1 MKIKSLTYGLIIGGV
16 IGGIGSLL
24 STPSSGKELRTQI
37 KSKKKDWSQ
46 VFEEMKVH
54 LGELK
59 DSIST
64 LSQEG
69 KETVQQISKDLQA
82 SVKQWQASTEPNNQ
96 KLQQEIQL
104 IQSKIEELERSLN
117 TSNKPN

>member
-1 MKIKSLTYGLIIGGV
+1 MKAKSLTYGLIIGGV
-16 IGGIGSLL
+16 IGSISSLL
-24 STPSSGKELRTQI
+24 STPSSGRELRSQI
-37 KSKKKDWSQ
+37 KSKKEDWSQ

-59 DSIST
+59 DSINT

-69 KETVQQISKDLQA
+69 KDTVQQISKDLQA

-104 IQSKIEELERSLN
+104 IQSKIEELESSLN
-117 TSNKPN
+117 NNNQSN

>member
-1 MKIKSLTYGLIIGGV
+1 MKAKSLTYGLIIGGV
-16 IGGIGSLL
+16 IGSISSLL
-24 STPSSGKELRTQI
+24 STPSSGRELRSQI
-37 KSKKKDWSQ
+37 KSKKEDWSQ

-104 IQSKIEELERSLN
+104 IQSKIEELETSLTN
-117 TSNKPN
+117 NNKTN

>member
-1 MKIKSLTYGLIIGGV
+1 MKAKSLTYGLIIGGV
-16 IGGIGSLL
+16 IGSISSLL
-24 STPSSGKELRTQI
+24 STPSSGRELRSQI
-37 KSKKKDWSQ
+37 KGKKEDWSQ

-104 IQSKIEELERSLN
+104 IQSKIEELETSLN
-117 TSNKPN
+117 NNNQAN

>member
-1 MKIKSLTYGLIIGGV
+1 MKVKSLTYGLIIGGV
-16 IGGIGSLL
+16 VGSVVSLL
-24 STPSSGKELRTQI
+24 STPSSGRELRSQI
-37 KSKKKDWSQ
+37 KSKKEDWSE

-54 LGELK
+54 LGDLK
-59 DSIST
+59 DSISS

-104 IQSKIEELERSLN
+104 IQTKIEELENSLN
-117 TSNKPN
+117 NTNKN